1 MNDIKT
7 LYDAILKKCSSS
19 TSFDIFGGQQ
29 PYILDEE
36 LFIPLDAAEI
46 PSMIKDQGSHR
57 IYYRE
62 EPTTYCASSFH
73 GAIIMN
79 DASEFW
85 KDTETNY
92 WYYVPSV

>member
-29 PYILDEE
+29 PYVLDGE
-36 LFIPLDAAEI
+36 LFIPLDVAEI
-46 PSMIKDQGSHR
+46 PLMIKDQNLHT

-73 GAIIMN
+73 GAINMI
-79 DASEFW
+79 DASEFY
-85 KDTETNY
+85 KDSEINF
-92 WYYVPSV
+92 WHHPDEA